1 MLYNWLSFVIFWR
14 ENLNLKRNK
23 FVCFLF
29 VNLVSILLLFVFL
42 EFVCLVI
49 AERNILFNLVSS
61 FQQVDKPEMPKISL
75 SERFSFMKDIA
86 IQHYYYQYKEPLIP
100 QEQFR
105 MPYTGA
111 KYNGDDIVLAGC
123 SVTKGDG
130 LKSDDTFGAVLT
142 EMYPKWRA
150 YNIGVSGG
158 SARETL
164 YILRN
169 YKNYENWGVLPK
181 NPQNTKYFIYTFFAE
196 HKMRIYHD
204 LYRRGPKF
212 DIKKDKNGQK
222 YLEYREKT
230 DIFSKTFMS
239 QYFTSKCCLKS
250 DKYLNNLL
258 TLYMQ
263 EIKKEVDSIFPN
275 SQLVFFVFYGDEDTF
290 DMPALEKMGIKV
302 VMWDYISDVKL
313 WDDKYKTW
321 DKLHPSRLAWETIL
335 PYLGKELDL

>member
-1 MLYNWLSFVIFWR
+1 
-14 ENLNLKRNK
+14 
-23 FVCFLF
+23 
-29 VNLVSILLLFVFL
+29 
-42 EFVCLVI
+42 
-49 AERNILFNLVSS
+49 ILFNLVSS

-111 KYNGDDIVLAGC
+111 KYNGDDVVLAGC

-169 YKNYENWGVLPK
+169 YKNFENWGVLPK

-196 HKMRIYHD
+196 HKIRIYHD

-212 DIKKDKNGQK
+212 DVKKDKNGQK

-230 DIFSKTFMS
+230 DFLSKTFMS

-250 DKYLNNLL
+250 EKYLNNLL

-302 VMWDYISDVKL
+302 VLWDYISDVKL